1 MLPSVSTQNSVMMTG
16 LQNEIKAQATNL
28 AANISAVNGNAVK
41 TLSGEIKGPQLE
53 DFPALVK
60 QSSLEALF
68 KCGKDADAL
77 KEIFTSSSNV
87 GAKRAVTEFA
97 ELFHSA
103 LKATSDSPAAK
114 ELLMKV
120 GKEYTEQIMNDGL
133 KEKSAFGPWTP
144 KTDKAEAK
152 LGILHNKLL
161 DIIKNN
167 IGGDLGNLSTQ
178 FVMHE
183 VMPYITNCIE
193 HQFGCTLDPLTRSNI
208 AQLVDKAAEKA
219 VDALDMCHQK
229 LTQEQGTSVGREA
242 RHLEMKALIP
252 MLLRNVF
259 AQIPADKLPD
269 PKIPEPAAGP
279 VPDGGKKPESAG
291 INININIDSSKHS
304 VDNSKHI
311 NNSRSHVDNSQ
322 HHNDN
327 SQRHYESH
335 YSNTSSSVNHSHSRV
350 DANTHQTETAHN
362 ASKGILDQGIM
373 GKIDVTAHATAE
385 AVTNASAESSGGKV
399 VTSEKGTTGETASFD
414 EVDGGDNK
422 VIIGKPMQAT
432 VHGVAGNK
440 EQIQTADTVNVKTL
454 ASQLPDVED
463 VKIHTLQP
471 ETTVNTG
478 NKAGT
483 TDNDNSQ
490 ADKAGQFSGL
500 KFKQNGFLSAIPS
513 VTNMRS
519 MHFDARET
527 FLGVIRKA
535 LEPDTS
541 TPFPVRREFDG
552 LRAEILSNDSIKSA
566 ALKAQCSDINK
577 HPELKVKI
585 DTLKEAITLHPQRE
599 KLAEV
604 ALQFAREAGL
614 TKLKGE
620 TDYLLSTMLD
630 GIIGDVSWRN
640 GPSFESYLNKPGV
653 DRVIT
658 TVDGLHMQ
666 S

>member
-1 MLPSVSTQNSVMMTG
+1 
-16 LQNEIKAQATNL
+16 
-28 AANISAVNGNAVK
+28 
-41 TLSGEIKGPQLE
+41 
-53 DFPALVK
+53 
-60 QSSLEALF
+60 
-68 KCGKDADAL
+68 
-77 KEIFTSSSNV
+77 
-87 GAKRAVTEFA
+87 
-97 ELFHSA
+97 
-103 LKATSDSPAAK
+103 
-114 ELLMKV
+114 
-120 GKEYTEQIMNDGL
+120 
-133 KEKSAFGPWTP
+133 
-144 KTDKAEAK
+144 
-152 LGILHNKLL
+152 
-161 DIIKNN
+161 
-167 IGGDLGNLSTQ
+167 
-178 FVMHE
+178 
-183 VMPYITNCIE
+183 
-193 HQFGCTLDPLTRSNI
+193 
-208 AQLVDKAAEKA
+208 
-219 VDALDMCHQK
+219 
-229 LTQEQGTSVGREA
+229 
-242 RHLEMKALIP
+242 
-252 MLLRNVF
+252 
-259 AQIPADKLPD
+259 
-269 PKIPEPAAGP
+269 
-279 VPDGGKKPESAG
+279 
-291 INININIDSSKHS
+291 
-304 VDNSKHI
+304 
-311 NNSRSHVDNSQ
+311 
-322 HHNDN
+322 
-327 SQRHYESH
+327 
-335 YSNTSSSVNHSHSRV
+335 
-350 DANTHQTETAHN
+350 
-362 ASKGILDQGIM
+362 M

-541 TPFPVRREFDG
+541 TPFPVRRAFDG